1 MNGHRQGRTNQQTT
15 HVQQSPSVPNVVKT
29 SFKTVEFSE
38 LIKTKA
44 SEVAEAI
51 KQEADSNNKSV
62 NKNTQIRKFFDD
74 LYVVKIKIDSADDKD
89 KVFKEN
95 LPLIY
100 LVASKCAYAK
110 GRKHIGEVFYQ
121 FIKNNVLD
129 IETLEDFS
137 KFISYFEA
145 TLGYYRYLNPKEN

>member
-1 MNGHRQGRTNQQTT
+1 MSGHYQGRPNQQKTRG
-15 HVQQSPSVPNVVKT
+15 QQSVSVPNVVKT
-29 SFKTVEFSE
+29 SFKATEFSE
-38 LIKTKA
+38 LIKNKA
-44 SEVAEAI
+44 LEVAQAI
-51 KQEADSNNKSV
+51 KREADDNKNV

-74 LYVVKIKIDSADDKD
+74 LYVVKTKIDSADDKE

-121 FIKNNVLD
+121 FIKSNVLD